1 MNEASSKYVDQI
13 ATEKLLSEKL
23 RHVHHLTPHDA
34 WQVALSTDHCGTG
47 IAHFDRSVQAGV
59 ITETPAS
66 GYRLIQFTSSIATP
80 YPSNN
85 QVAVH
90 HFPVAQPAGNVIFV
104 HGLYEDNLGIYS
116 YFISLL
122 NQQGL
127 DVYLLMLPYH
137 YERKPAESLF
147 SGEYFWS
154 GNVERS
160 VQAYCQAVND
170 LYQLY
175 RFLQQKTGL
184 QTWLV
189 GFSLGGGI
197 VLSLAAQE
205 AVDGVFAINPV
216 CNIAELVWSSA
227 LFAPVCEDLVA
238 SGISLREL
246 QIIYQALDPLNA
258 KNIQTPVEQ
267 VILAASEYDQIN
279 QPRNYDLLIH
289 QWSLSRVIR
298 YKAGHLNIL
307 RVPRLAIDV
316 AKCHQGSTTT
326 RVQDDGSMED
336 DDWRLSR

>member
-23 RHVHHLTPHDA
+23 RRVHHLTPHDA
-34 WQVALSTDHCGTG
+34 WQIELATDHCGTG
-47 IAHFDRSVQAGV
+47 VALIDYSVQAGKV
-59 ITETPAS
+59 TETTGP
-66 GYRLIQFTSSIATP
+66 GYRLIRFTSSIATP
-80 YPSNN
+80 YPLNN

-104 HGLYEDNLGIYS
+104 HGLYEDNLGIYN

-127 DVYLLMLPYH
+127 DVYLLIMPYH
-137 YERKPAESLF
+137 YERKPDESLF

-154 GNVERS
+154 GNVGRS

-170 LYQLY
+170 LYQLN
-175 RFLQQKTGL
+175 RFLKQKTGL

-197 VLSLAAQE
+197 VLSLAARE
-205 AVDGVFAINPV
+205 VVDGVFAINPV

-227 LFAPVCEDLVA
+227 LFAPICEDLVA

-258 KNIQTPVEQ
+258 QNIQTPVEQ
-267 VILAASEYDQIN
+267 IILAASEYDQIN
-279 QPRNYDLLIH
+279 QPRNYDLLVCH
-289 QWSLSRVIR
+289 WNLYRVNR

-316 AKCHQGSTTT
+316 AKCYQGSSPVS
-326 RVQDDGSMED
+326 VQEDGILQGDD
-336 DDWRLSR
+336 